1 MFKSDKKNIL
11 DFKHKNNTPLLSS
24 NSKGEKKIL
33 RIESIKQRIRL
44 KKIKDINGM
53 QITYDVIKKKN

>member
-24 NSKGEKKIL
+24 NSIGEKKIL

>member
-1 MFKSDKKNIL
+1 MFKSNKTNVL
-11 DFKHKNNTPLLSS
+11 EFKCRNNTPLLSS